1 MQMQGKKLGGR
12 YEIIG
17 RIGGGGM
24 AVVYKAV
31 DSLLHRHVAIK
42 VLSESLSNNSEFI
55 RRFDREAQAA
65 ASLSHPNIVNVY
77 DVGRDGYT
85 HYIVMELV
93 DGPTLKQHIIDNGA
107 LPVEEAVQI
116 AIQICDGLAHAHEN
130 QIVHRDIKPHNIL
143 IGSNGRVKVTDFGIA
158 RAATSSTIT
167 QTGSVMGSVHYFSPE
182 QARGGVVGEKSDI
195 YSLGIVLYEMLTG
208 ELPFDGDSAIS
219 IALKHLQEKVVDP
232 RELNP
237 NIPENIVRIV
247 MRALEKDPEM
257 RYTSAKA
264 MMQDLNYAI
273 SVDRGI
279 SPNWPQQP
287 SKEYQDFQTIPL
299 NLDEDD
305 TEQHDLSSN
314 SSATPTTNQQS
325 QFAANKPKQYVSPVQ
340 RPEIRNNQREH
351 HQSPNRQVDPEPQT
365 MVEHRST
372 IGDQTMMNL
381 ERLRGASADKDKTLF
396 ERTVVYLE
404 NLQASLPWWQKLLF
418 GLLTLA
424 VILGLSFWGFVSVWS
439 WLSKF
444 GHKETEEN
452 VKQQTELVMI
462 KDFEKMD
469 LEDAKKWLTSKGF
482 KNIDVRYKKKQGY
495 KQNEVIEQDPKP
507 NQQVAINTPIT
518 LYVNPGGE
526 EENIGGL
533 KVKNFVG
540 MWQSEAQKYT
550 DGRLGYRVDINNS
563 RCYPGSLP
571 RGKILDQQPSAGST
585 IEKNGVV
592 YLWISVPGNPN
603 CKSVPP
609 SLGGSVE

>member
-31 DSLLHRHVAIK
+31 DSLLHRQVAIK
-42 VLSESLSNNSEFI
+42 VLNESLSNNSEFI

-65 ASLSHPNIVNVY
+65 ASLSHPNVVNVY

-93 DGPTLKQHIIDNGA
+93 DGPTLKQHILDNGA

-299 NLDEDD
+299 HLDEDD
-305 TEQHDLSSN
+305 NEQ
-314 SSATPTTNQQS
+314 TTSQNASTNHQNQ
-325 QFAANKPKQYVSPVQ
+325 YLSPVQ
-340 RPEIRNNQREH
+340 RPEIRNNRES
-351 HQSPNRQVDPEPQT
+351 HQSTDRSMEPQPQT
-365 MVEHRST
+365 MVEST

-381 ERLRGASADKDKTLF
+381 ERLRGASADKDKTFF

-418 GLLTLA
+418 GLLTIA
-424 VILGLSFWGFVSVWS
+424 VILGLSFWGLASLWS
-439 WLSKF
+439 LITET
-444 GHKETEEN
+444 GPKETSNE
-452 VKQQTELVMI
+452 QQTQLVMM
-462 KDFEKMD
+462 KDFEKMNV
-469 LEDAKKWLTSKGF
+469 EDAKEWLTSKGF
-482 KNIDVRYKKKQGY
+482 TNIDVRYKKKQGY
-495 KQNEVIEQDPKP
+495 NSNEVIEQEPKP
-507 NQQVAINTPIT
+507 NQQVSTSTPVT
-518 LYVNPGGE
+518 LYVNPGDEGNTGE
-526 EENIGGL
+526 L

-540 MWQSEAQKYT
+540 MWQSEAEKYT
-550 DGRLGYRVDINNS
+550 DGRLGYRVDINRS

-571 RGKILDQQPSAGST
+571 RGKILDQQPAAGST

-609 SLGGSVE
+609 SLGGSAE

>member
-12 YEIIG
+12 YEILG

-24 AVVYKAV
+24 AVVYKAI

-65 ASLSHPNIVNVY
+65 ASLSHPNVVNVY

-93 DGPTLKQHIIDNGA
+93 DGPTLKQHILDNGA
-107 LPVEEAVQI
+107 LPVDEAVNI
-116 AIQICDGLAHAHEN
+116 ASQICDGLSHAHEN

-143 IGSNGRVKVTDFGIA
+143 MGSNGRVKVTDFGIA

-257 RYTSAKA
+257 RYTSVKA

-279 SPNWPQQP
+279 APNWPRQQP
-287 SKEYQDFQTIPL
+287 AQEYQDFQTIPL
-299 NLDEDD
+299 HLDEDE
-305 TEQHDLSSN
+305 TEQSLN
-314 SSATPTTNQQS
+314 STPNASPTNNQD
-325 QFAANKPKQYVSPVQ
+325 QYISPVQ
-340 RPEIRNNQREH
+340 RPEIRNNHR
-351 HQSPNRQVDPEPQT
+351 
-365 MVEHRST
+365 EHRSPQRQIESQPRT
-372 IGDQTMMNL
+372 MVGDQTMMNL
-381 ERLRGASADKDKTLF
+381 ERLRSASNDKDKTIL

-418 GLLTLA
+418 GLLTIA
-424 VILGLSFWGFVSVWS
+424 IILGLSFWGLASLWS
-439 WLSKF
+439 FLT
-444 GHKETEEN
+444 ETGSQESTTQKQTNEVVMKNFEHMN
-452 VKQQTELVMI
+452 V
-462 KDFEKMD
+462 D
-469 LEDAKKWLTSKGF
+469 DAKNWLTSNGF
-482 KNIDVRYKKKQGY
+482 KQIDVRYKKKQGFEA
-495 KQNEVIEQDPKP
+495 NIVLEQDPKP
-507 NQQVAINTPIT
+507 NQQVSINTPVT
-518 LYVNPGGE
+518 LIVNSGE
-526 EENIGGL
+526 GELGDL

-540 MWQSEAQKYT
+540 MWQTEAQKYT
-550 DGRLGYRVDINNS
+550 DGSLGYRVDIDNS
-563 RCYPGSLP
+563 RCYPGNLP
-571 RGKILDQQPSAGST
+571 RGKILDQQPAPGKN

-609 SLGGSVE
+609 SMGGSVE

>member
-12 YEIIG
+12 YEILG

-24 AVVYKAV
+24 AVVYKAI

-65 ASLSHPNIVNVY
+65 ASLSHPNVVNVY

-93 DGPTLKQHIIDNGA
+93 DGHTLKQYILDKGA
-107 LPVEEAVQI
+107 LPVEEAVEI
-116 AIQICDGLAHAHEN
+116 ASQICDGLSHAHEN

-143 IGSNGRVKVTDFGIA
+143 MGRNGRVKVTDFGIA

-208 ELPFDGDSAIS
+208 QLPFDGDSAIS
-219 IALKHLQEKVVDP
+219 IALKHLQENVVDP
-232 RELNP
+232 REFNP

-257 RYTSAKA
+257 RYTSVKA

-273 SVDRGI
+273 SVDRGMT
-279 SPNWPQQP
+279 PNWPRQQP
-287 SKEYQDFQTIPL
+287 AQEYQDYQTIPL
-299 NLDEDD
+299 HLDEDEN
-305 TEQHDLSSN
+305 EQGV
-314 SSATPTTNQQS
+314 SATPNATPTNHQD
-325 QFAANKPKQYVSPVQ
+325 QYISPVQ
-340 RPEIRNNQREH
+340 RPEVRNNHQEHRPPQREM
-351 HQSPNRQVDPEPQT
+351 NPQPRT
-365 MVEHRST
+365 MV
-372 IGDQTMMNL
+372 GDQTMMNL
-381 ERLRGASADKDKTLF
+381 ERLRGASSDKDKTIF

-418 GLLTLA
+418 GLLTI
-424 VILGLSFWGFVSVWS
+424 VIILGLSFWGLASLWS
-439 WLSKF
+439 IFTDSGSKESSTQEQPNEVVMKNF
-444 GHKETEEN
+444 EQMN
-452 VKQQTELVMI
+452 V
-462 KDFEKMD
+462 D
-469 LEDAKKWLTSKGF
+469 DAKKWLTSNGF
-482 KNIDVRYKKKQGY
+482 KQIDVRYKKKQGY
-495 KQNEVIEQDPKP
+495 EANVVLEQDPKP
-507 NQQVAINTPIT
+507 DQKVSINTPIT
-518 LYVNPGGE
+518 LIVNSGE
-526 EENIGGL
+526 ELGGL
-533 KVKNFVG
+533 KVKNFIG
-540 MWQSEAQKYT
+540 MWQTEAQKYT
-550 DGRLGYRVDINNS
+550 DGSLGYRVDINNS

-571 RGKILDQQPSAGST
+571 RGKILDQHPAPGT
-585 IEKNGVV
+585 NIEKNGVV

-609 SLGGSVE
+609 SMGGSVE

>member
-65 ASLSHPNIVNVY
+65 ASLSHPNVVNVY

-93 DGPTLKQHIIDNGA
+93 DGPTLKQYIQEKGP

-219 IALKHLQEKVVDP
+219 IALKHLQEKVTDP
-232 RELNP
+232 REINP

-273 SVDRGI
+273 SVDRRI
-279 SPNWPQQP
+279 APNWPQQP
-287 SKEYQDFQTIPL
+287 TNEYQDFQTIPL
-299 NLDEDD
+299 NIDDDDD
-305 TEQHDLSSN
+305 TQQHDEIN
-314 SSATPTTNQQS
+314 STANTTPTNQQ
-325 QFAANKPKQYVSPVQ
+325 NQYMSPIQ
-340 RPEIRNNQREH
+340 RPEIRNQHREDRP
-351 HQSPNRQVDPEPQT
+351 SPKRSVESEPPT

-381 ERLRGASADKDKTLF
+381 ERLRGASSDKDKTIF

-418 GLLTLA
+418 GLLTIA
-424 VILGLSFWGFVSVWS
+424 VILGLSFWGLASLWS
-439 WLSKF
+439 LLT
-444 GHKETEEN
+444 ETSP
-452 VKQQTELVMI
+452 KQSSNEQSTELVLM
-462 KDFEKMD
+462 KDFEKMNV
-469 LEDAKKWLTSKGF
+469 EDAKEWLTSKGF
-482 KNIDVRYKKKQGY
+482 KNIEVRYKKKQGY
-495 KQNEVIEQDPKP
+495 KTNEVIEQDPKP
-507 NQQVAINTPIT
+507 NEEVAPNTPVT

-526 EENIGGL
+526 EENTGQL

-540 MWQSEAQKYT
+540 MWQSEAEKYT
-550 DGRLGYRVDINNS
+550 DGRLGYRVDISNS
-563 RCYPGSLP
+563 RCYPGNLP
-571 RGKILDQQPSAGST
+571 RGKILDQQPPAGET

-609 SLGGSVE
+609 SLGGSVQ